1 MAPLRYHI
9 TTLSFQ
15 SSFLNPVP
23 HPKAGLILHCTL
35 PSVGPPEGI
44 QTPSTKQPTSSPMLR
59 FSRCLGFSPIRAYHS
74 THHTASNVI
83 VNAKTP
89 EAILLSKAIEHVPT
103 LGFSRASIDAAVQD
117 LGYLDSIQSVVTASS
132 THSPEYSLVLFWLKS
147 QRQKLYDEVLNPKL
161 DFHAVKDE
169 YDRVLY
175 LINKRLLYNEPIIG
189 LLSEALAQ
197 LVVPYNWGTSL
208 EELHNLSD
216 DVAFYAGDMSNDSAW
231 YAKRLLFSSI
241 YVKSELYMLQDSSDN
256 FERTRQYVDSSV
268 ASVKAAG
275 ASYNAVEQ
283 WTFFNAISL
292 VNLIKSQ
299 LARG

>member
-1 MAPLRYHI
+1 MY
-9 TTLSFQ
+9 T
-15 SSFLNPVP
+15 
-23 HPKAGLILHCTL
+23 
-35 PSVGPPEGI
+35 
-44 QTPSTKQPTSSPMLR
+44 PTSGPIQNSILPIKTHHPNRMLR
-59 FSRCLGFSPIRAYHS
+59 FSHFLGLRAIRAYHS

-83 VNAKTP
+83 VNTKSP
-89 EAILLSKAIEHVPT
+89 GAILLTKAIDHVPT
-103 LGFSRASIDAAVQD
+103 LGFTKASIDAAVND

-132 THSPEYSLVLFWLKS
+132 NHSLEFSLVLFWLKL
-147 QRQKLYDEVLNPKL
+147 QRQKLYNEVTDPNLT
-161 DFHAVKDE
+161 FHSVKDE

-175 LINKRLLYNEPIIG
+175 LINKRLLYNEPVMG
-189 LLSEALAQ
+189 LLSQALAQ
-197 LVVPYNWGTSL
+197 LAAPYNVGASL

-241 YVKSELYMLQDSSDN
+241 YVKSELYMLQDSSEN
-256 FERTRQYVDSSV
+256 YERTRLLVESSV
-268 ASVKAAG
+268 ANVKAAG
-275 ASYNAVEQ
+275 ASYDAVEQ